1 LDYENKNINSTQG
14 HMKLTKLLII
24 VTGMFIFSACTLVR
38 TVNEKS
44 TRNIQSS
51 RYTAEN
57 KAMRRCLTAFEP
69 RILDSHRQLYE
80 MSCIPSSVE
89 MVLKLH
95 GQAPVS
101 YYDLQKKWKNKAD
114 GSFIDF
120 HEKTI
125 EGVTFYQQF
134 TMPRNDDFPLAKL
147 FDTIHH
153 ELTEGRYVIVGLA
166 SGEDFHNWV
175 IYDED
180 LNGEFLA
187 VSKAAKG
194 TAYELNVKKV
204 ISQMNG
210 TDIGTYRI
218 KTPIDK

>member
-1 LDYENKNINSTQG
+1 MQ
-14 HMKLTKLLII
+14 LTKLLII
-24 VTGMFIFSACTLVR
+24 VTGVFIFLACIQVR

-44 TRNIQSS
+44 TRDVQNI
-51 RYTAEN
+51 RNTAGN
-57 KAMRRCLTAFEP
+57 KAMRRCLTPFEP
-69 RILDSHRQLYE
+69 LIIDSHRQLYE

-89 MVLKLH
+89 MVLKLL
-95 GQAPVS
+95 GRAPDS
-101 YYDLQKKWKNKAD
+101 YYDLQTKWKDKAD

-125 EGVTFYQQF
+125 QGVIFYQQF
-134 TMPRNDDFPLAKL
+134 TMPRNDNFPLAKL
-147 FDTIHH
+147 FDTIHN
-153 ELTEGRYVIVGLA
+153 ELTEGRFVIVGLA

-187 VSKAAKG
+187 VSKSAKE
-194 TAYELNVKKV
+194 TIYELNVKKV
-204 ISQMNG
+204 ISKMNG

-218 KTPIDK
+218 KTPTNK